1 MINVIKDLVRKVER
15 YVKRWRFSAEE
26 WKLLKI
32 EKIKCYKYKNMVL
45 EMKNSSDRLIS
56 RVDTAKGELVN
67 LNMC

>member
-26 WKLLKI
+26 WKLFKI